1 LIQEIANVIGSQ
13 REQAFSGRV
22 GNADALLFK
31 RDAFAHENKV
41 RLLYVDAAE
50 ELKKNEQ
57 IEVAI
62 DPNSL
67 IEEITFDPRI
77 QGGDQEAWRTN
88 WIRERRFKN
97 EVNRSL
103 LYRGIS
109 LIVPLFTQE
118 QLAKV

>member
-1 LIQEIANVIGSQ
+1 LVSWRPSLHKPAV
-13 REQAFSGRV
+13 
-22 GNADALLFK
+22 FK
-31 RDAFAHENKV
+31 RDGFAHENEV
-41 RLLYVDAAE
+41 RLLYVDAAKE
-50 ELKKNEQ
+50 FEKNEQ

-77 QGGDQEAWRTN
+77 QGGNQEAWRTN

-118 QLAKV
+118 ELANL